1 MMIRSSGHHHSS
13 ERRYKKERFRN
24 QNFRK
29 YQLIEDDNNSDY
41 ENGVASAALPD
52 KRRKDV
58 QTNVLRATHINPS
71 DLSGEGLSSRTFDS
85 NASEN
90 IKNKFYSTKTTQ
102 NDADAHFQ
110 WINDRFEYKTKG
122 LDVIDDELDDIPI
135 RIYPAYGK
143 RGSHDKGE
151 NTTKHSLG
159 TKSYST
165 KVYRNSTRKTTE
177 PDYEHLMQPLTI
189 ATTGWTTSTSTTRAA
204 KVKKSAVPTIVTT
217 SYGDR
222 KNVMT
227 TPHHGY
233 KSLTTDTRGFHGNRN
248 VTATPIHGYDNTG
261 IVNVSK
267 EYGRNASRPT
277 YSTTKTVYHQ
287 SQGTSVSSPLPY
299 GSFRHQNT
307 IPVAGYDNT
316 RNTTEAVATSS
327 VTSSH
332 VARSDSN
339 RQQRNQIIQKQD
351 SGEYDNFDK
360 RVVSRDTSRRQT
372 QEYRYAVDSHEQSR
386 RSAGSNAVRKTKQK
400 SQTLQVPHEYVIQ
413 KRETSKTRSS
423 ERLYKTES
431 SDDSDQDYFKLKLV
445 GTQHVDERE
454 TGPKKKTGSSSMP
467 VYQSQERRNIQSSQ
481 SYTTQHLQSQR
492 SQYNKSLAVAKTKP
506 KNQTLQVP
514 SPYVATTHMKEKSH
528 ILQVPSEYTTVRKSV
543 SPEKVY
549 ITESSEDSEQD
560 DFKLELV
567 GAKQLDGQVGIVGSH
582 SSQTS
587 TGRDVKNIQNRRTYS
602 SVVKNEQTVHSIQVP
617 SFHTQEYSTIKQ
629 GEVRTLPERQNL
641 TQHHSQQHRQ
651 QRQQQQQQRQL
662 ANESQMSSTKFV
674 QHMQNTQPRSNQM
687 TEQLSRAEESSKSVK
702 GGGIDSRMKENL
714 VAFEESNRHLRE
726 VVEQAEKRLHELEDE
741 QTRPK
746 FHQVVQPAFGERRQR
761 EQEKRQQLQA
771 KTQSSNQTQSSFSY
785 QKQYNYQIN
794 NTRQGHIVTP
804 PSHIQPE
811 PPKFPTL
818 DSTKVSTNQNN
829 TLSRGQVSAAQTHG
843 YTQQTMSA
851 TQSHDKKQYQ
861 KAQNLNRT
869 ETEVGKKFHEMEKN
883 ELQRGGFTSHSSS
896 KKSLLRKQGSDEY
909 DNLTIEDLI
918 NRDNEKADSS
928 KMNRKFETNVGD
940 QIYGQNLNGVK
951 RYEADEKWL
960 YKQEY
965 HGSREAVGMNKDLKH
980 DSAYYSYTTL
990 NQDGQGYLSD
1000 ETKDTKDGYDG
1011 SVSGSSTSI
1020 LYGSRKQSS
1029 TYTSRSSYGQS
1040 GSAVDEGGLL
1050 YKTFKQKD
1058 NGYKRVKD
1066 NDVFLDKHG
1075 SMSDSY
1081 RRGPPAYVYRS
1092 EDGYESS
1099 SERYS
1104 HARYGDSV
1112 NRDIYSD
1119 TETLK
1124 KKPIDDKGGL
1134 FFKAVKKS
1142 TPEKDKNTMRMRNTA
1157 VKRSGRYD
1165 DDDSSSTIQSES
1177 SYKSGKEF
1185 DNSKHRDYYSRRSNL
1200 GMCCVQVKC
1209 SSFVKKF
1216 YRTSFLFVMPLI
1228 SLFWTSGDISGFQSQ
1243 SEQPYSRLAEV
1254 LGEMFFHIVLPSV
1267 LENVFLSVFITEW
1280 FLYLRK
1286 YF

>member
-58 QTNVLRATHINPS
+58 QTKVLRTTHIDPS
-71 DLSGEGLSSRTFDS
+71 DLSRGGLISRTFDS
-85 NASEN
+85 NAFEN
-90 IKNKFYSTKTTQ
+90 IKNKSYSTKKTE
-102 NDADAHFQ
+102 NAADAHFQ

-122 LDVIDDELDDIPI
+122 LDDVDDIPI

-143 RGSHDKGE
+143 RGAHDKGE
-151 NTTKHSLG
+151 NTTKDSLG
-159 TKSYST
+159 TKSYPT
-165 KVYRNSTRKTTE
+165 KVYTNSTRKSTE
-177 PDYEHLMQPLTI
+177 PDYERLMQPLTI
-189 ATTGWTTSTSTTRAA
+189 ATTGWTTSSSTTRAA

-222 KNVMT
+222 RNVIT

-267 EYGRNASRPT
+267 EYDKNASRPT

-287 SQGTSVSSPLPY
+287 SKGSSVSSPPSY
-299 GSFRHQNT
+299 GNFRHQNAT
-307 IPVAGYDNT
+307 PVAGYDNT
-316 RNTTEAVATSS
+316 RNTTDSITTTS
-327 VTSSH
+327 VTSSN
-332 VARSDSN
+332 VARSVPK
-339 RQQRNQIIQKQD
+339 RHQRKEIIQKQD

-360 RVVSRDTSRRQT
+360 KVVSQDTSRRQT

-386 RSAGSNAVRKTKQK
+386 SAGSNAVRKTKQK
-400 SQTLQVPHEYVIQ
+400 SQTLQVPKEYVIQ
-413 KRETSKTRSS
+413 KRKTSRARSS

-431 SDDSDQDYFKLKLV
+431 CDDSDQDDFKLKLV
-445 GTQHVDERE
+445 GTQHIDERDA
-454 TGPKKKTGSSSMP
+454 GSMP

-481 SYTTQHLQSQR
+481 SYTTQHVQSQR
-492 SQYNKSLAVAKTKP
+492 PQYNKSLAVAKTKP
-506 KNQTLQVP
+506 KNQTLRVP
-514 SPYVATTHMKEKSH
+514 APYVANTHNMKEKSH
-528 ILQVPSEYTTVRKSV
+528 TLQVPSENTTVRKSV
-543 SPEKVY
+543 SPEKLY

-560 DFKLELV
+560 DFKLQLV
-567 GAKQLDGQVGIVGSH
+567 GTKQLDGQVGTIGSH

-587 TGRDVKNIQNRRTYS
+587 TGRDFKNIQNRRTYS
-602 SVVKNEQTVHSIQVP
+602 SVVKNEQTVHSVQVP
-617 SFHTQEYSTIKQ
+617 SFQTQEYSTIKQ
-629 GEVRTLPERQNL
+629 GEARTLPERQSL
-641 TQHHSQQHRQ
+641 TQHQGQQNQQ
-651 QRQQQQQQRQL
+651 QRQQHQQQTQL
-662 ANESQMSSTKFV
+662 ANKSQMSSTNFV

-687 TEQLSRAEESSKSVK
+687 TEQLSRTEESSKSVK

-714 VAFEESNRHLRE
+714 VAFEESNRYLRE

-741 QTRPK
+741 QKQPK
-746 FHQVVQPAFGERRQR
+746 FHQLVQPAFR
-761 EQEKRQQLQA
+761 EKHKRDQEKRQQLQA
-771 KTQSSNQTQSSFSY
+771 KTQSLNQTQSSFSY
-785 QKQYNYQIN
+785 QNQYNNQMN
-794 NTRQGHIVTP
+794 NTPQGHIVTP
-804 PSHIQPE
+804 PSQIQPE

-843 YTQQTMSA
+843 YTQQTMST

-869 ETEVGKKFHEMEKN
+869 ETEVGKKKFHEMEKN
-883 ELQRGGFTSHSSS
+883 ELNRGGFTSHSSG

-918 NRDNEKADSS
+918 NRDSEKMDSS
-928 KMNRKFETNVGD
+928 KMNRKFETNVRD
-940 QIYGQNLNGVK
+940 QIYGQNLNEVK
-951 RYEADEKWL
+951 PHEADEKWL

-965 HGSREAVGMNKDLKH
+965 YGSREAVGMNKDLKH

-1000 ETKDTKDGYDG
+1000 GSKDTKDGYDG
-1011 SVSGSSTSI
+1011 SVSNSSTST

-1066 NDVFLDKHG
+1066 NDVFLDKQG

-1081 RRGPPAYVYRS
+1081 RREPPAYIYRS
-1092 EDGYESS
+1092 EDCYETA
-1099 SERYS
+1099 SERYA
-1104 HARYGDSV
+1104 HVRYADSV

-1119 TETLK
+1119 TEALK
-1124 KKPIDDKGGL
+1124 EKPIDYKGGL

-1142 TPEKDKNTMRMRNTA
+1142 SPEKDKNTMRMRNTA
-1157 VKRSGRYD
+1157 VKRSGRYG

-1177 SYKSGKEF
+1177 SYRSGKEF

-1209 SSFVKKF
+1209 SF
-1216 YRTSFLFVMPLI
+1216 
-1228 SLFWTSGDISGFQSQ
+1228 
-1243 SEQPYSRLAEV
+1243 
-1254 LGEMFFHIVLPSV
+1254 
-1267 LENVFLSVFITEW
+1267 
-1280 FLYLRK
+1280 
-1286 YF
+1286 

>member
-41 ENGVASAALPD
+41 ENRVVPAVLPD

-58 QTNVLRATHINPS
+58 QTKVFRTTHIDPS
-71 DLSGEGLSSRTFDS
+71 DVSRGGLTSRTFDS
-85 NASEN
+85 NAFEN
-90 IKNKFYSTKTTQ
+90 IKNKSYSTKKTE
-102 NDADAHFQ
+102 NAADAHFQ

-122 LDVIDDELDDIPI
+122 LDDVDDIPI
-135 RIYPAYGK
+135 RIYPAYGE
-143 RGSHDKGE
+143 RGSHEKEE
-151 NTTKHSLG
+151 NITKQSQS

-165 KVYRNSTRKTTE
+165 KVYTNSTRKTTE
-177 PDYEHLMQPLTI
+177 PDYERLMQPLTI
-189 ATTGWTTSTSTTRAA
+189 ATTGWTTSTSTTQAA

-222 KNVMT
+222 KNVIT

-267 EYGRNASRPT
+267 GYDQNASKSI
-277 YSTTKTVYHQ
+277 YSTTKIVYHQ
-287 SQGTSVSSPLPY
+287 SKGTSVSSPPAY
-299 GSFRHQNT
+299 GSLRYQNAT
-307 IPVAGYDNT
+307 PVAGYDNT
-316 RNTTEAVATSS
+316 RNITEAITTTSL
-327 VTSSH
+327 TSGS
-332 VARSDSN
+332 VARSDPN
-339 RQQRNQIIQKQD
+339 RQQRKQIIQKQD

-360 RVVSRDTSRRQT
+360 KVVSRDTSRRQT

-400 SQTLQVPHEYVIQ
+400 SQTLQVPNEYVIQ

-431 SDDSDQDYFKLKLV
+431 SDDSDQDDFKLKLV
-445 GTQHVDERE
+445 GTQHIDERDA
-454 TGPKKKTGSSSMP
+454 GPKKKTGSNSMP
-467 VYQSQERRNIQSSQ
+467 VYQSRERRNIQSSQ
-481 SYTTQHLQSQR
+481 SYTTQHVRSQI
-492 SQYNKSLAVAKTKP
+492 SQYNSSLAVAKTKP

-514 SPYVATTHMKEKSH
+514 PPYVANTHNIEEKSH
-528 ILQVPSEYTTVRKSV
+528 TLQVPSEYTVRKSV
-543 SPEKVY
+543 SPEKLY

-560 DFKLELV
+560 DFKLQLV
-567 GAKQLDGQVGIVGSH
+567 GTKQLDGQVGTVGSH
-582 SSQTS
+582 SSQIS
-587 TGRDVKNIQNRRTYS
+587 TGRDVTNIQNRRTYS
-602 SVVKNEQTVHSIQVP
+602 SVVKNQQTVHSVHVP
-617 SFHTQEYSTIKQ
+617 SFHTQEYNTIKQ
-629 GEVRTLPERQNL
+629 GEVRTLPERQSL
-641 TQHHSQQHRQ
+641 THHHRQHHQQ
-651 QRQQQQQQRQL
+651 QRQQHQQQRQL
-662 ANESQMSSTKFV
+662 TNKSQTSSTNFV
-674 QHMQNTQPRSNQM
+674 QHMQNTQQRSNQM

-726 VVEQAEKRLHELEDE
+726 VVEEAEKRLHELEDE
-741 QTRPK
+741 QKQPK
-746 FHQVVQPAFGERRQR
+746 FHQLVQPRFG
-761 EQEKRQQLQA
+761 EKRQQLQA

-785 QKQYNYQIN
+785 QNHYNYQMN
-794 NTRQGHIVTP
+794 NTRQGHIVTL
-804 PSHIQPE
+804 PSQIHPE

-818 DSTKVSTNQNN
+818 DSTKVSTNQDN

-843 YTQQTMSA
+843 YTEQTMFTA
-851 TQSHDKKQYQ
+851 QSHDKKQYQ
-861 KAQNLNRT
+861 KAQNLNRA
-869 ETEVGKKFHEMEKN
+869 ETEVGKKKFHEMEKN
-883 ELQRGGFTSHSSS
+883 ELNRGGFTSHSSS

-918 NRDNEKADSS
+918 NRDNEKVDSS
-928 KMNRKFETNVGD
+928 KMNRKFETNVRD

-951 RYEADEKWL
+951 PHESDEKWL

-965 HGSREAVGMNKDLKH
+965 YGSREAVGMNKDLKH

-1000 ETKDTKDGYDG
+1000 ETKDTKNGYDG
-1011 SVSGSSTSI
+1011 SVSSSSST

-1029 TYTSRSSYGQS
+1029 TYTSRSSYDRS
-1040 GSAVDEGGLL
+1040 GPAVDEGGLL

-1092 EDGYESS
+1092 EDGYETS

-1209 SSFVKKF
+1209 S
-1216 YRTSFLFVMPLI
+1216 FLKIF
-1228 SLFWTSGDISGFQSQ
+1228 GGHN
-1243 SEQPYSRLAEV
+1243 Y
-1254 LGEMFFHIVLPSV
+1254 
-1267 LENVFLSVFITEW
+1267 FLW
-1280 FLYLRK
+1280 GH
-1286 YF
+1286 